1 MPERGE
7 PMTSLARMQK
17 YVQEYAE
24 TIADVLG
31 VDVTIIDE
39 ECIRIGGTGPHCRNI
54 GQMVPHGSFF
64 QNILKTGEPILNHD
78 IKKEFDCQKCLRR
91 DVCYEQAIM
100 GYPILNKEKTVG
112 VIGII
117 AFTDDQK
124 KRLIE
129 SSPKLLNFLKHMGNL
144 LEDKIHLFEANEVL
158 RNQIRET
165 MDVSN
170 KTYSFDTII
179 GKEANFI
186 KVLQRAKRIA
196 SSSSTVLIRGES
208 GTGKELLARAIHGA
222 SPRYQYPFIAVNCSS
237 IPENLLESELFGYVS
252 GAFTGAKKTGK
263 LGKFELAQKGTIFL
277 DEIGDMPL
285 FLQPKILRALQEKTI
300 DKVGGEENI
309 DIDVRVIAAT
319 HANLEEQV
327 TKGQFREDLYYRLN
341 VIPLN
346 LPPLRERRADIP
358 LFLEFFLNKYGQR
371 LNKKG
376 LKMDPSLKQWLLN
389 CQWPGNI
396 RQLENVV
403 EYMVNLAQSDILFL
417 NELPEYLN
425 QRKQPLLRNN
435 RMSLEEMLAEYE
447 KALLA
452 EYIPV
457 NCGIEEKV
465 KAAQELNISLATLYR
480 KIEKHKLSYIRNSQ
494 Y

>member
-1 MPERGE
+1 
-7 PMTSLARMQK
+7 MTSLARMQE

-39 ECIRIGGTGPHCRNI
+39 ECIRIGGTGPHCKNI
-54 GQMVPHGSFF
+54 GQPVPHGSFF
-64 QNILKTGEPILNHD
+64 QNILKTGKPVLIHD
-78 IKKEFDCQKCLRR
+78 IKKEFDCQKCIRR
-91 DVCYEQAIM
+91 DECYEQAIM
-100 GYPILNKEKTVG
+100 GYPILKKEKPVG

-124 KRLIE
+124 KKLIV
-129 SSPKLLNFLKHMGNL
+129 SSPELWNFLKHMGNL

-158 RNQIRET
+158 RDQIRET
-165 MDVSN
+165 MEVSN
-170 KTYSFDTII
+170 KTYSFDALI
-179 GKEANFI
+179 GKDANFI
-186 KVLQRAKRIA
+186 KVLHRARRIA

-222 SPRYQYPFIAVNCSS
+222 SPRCQYPLIAVNCSS

-252 GAFTGAKKTGK
+252 GAFTGAKKGGK

-285 FLQPKILRALQEKTI
+285 FLQPKLLRVLQEKTI

-309 DIDVRVIAAT
+309 NIDVRVIAAT

-341 VIPLN
+341 VIPLY
-346 LPPLRERRADIP
+346 LPSLRGRRADIP
-358 LFLEFFLNKYGQR
+358 LFLEYFLKKYGQR

-376 LKMDPSLKQWLLN
+376 LKMDPALKQWLQN
-389 CQWPGNI
+389 YQWPGNI

-403 EYMVNLAQSDILFL
+403 EYMVNLAQSDILHL
-417 NELPEYLN
+417 QELPEYLN
-425 QRKQPLLRNN
+425 NRIQPLIRNN
-435 RMSLEEMLAEYE
+435 RKGLEEMLAEYE
-447 KALLA
+447 KALLS
-452 EYIPV
+452 EYIPAD
-457 NCGIEEKV
+457 CGLEQKV
-465 KAAQELNISLATLYR
+465 KAAQELNISIATLYR
-480 KIEKHKLSYIRNSQ
+480 KIEKYKLS
-494 Y
+494 